1 MKAEIITIG
10 DEILNGQIVDTNS
23 AWIAQ
28 QLAPLHITI
37 AQISSIS
44 DAAEAITLA
53 LQQAEQRADVIIVTG
68 GLGPTKDDVTKS
80 TIANYFNTRLVRDPQ
95 VLAHVQQLFDRLG
108 YTDMP
113 EVNKQQADVLAIA
126 KVLFNDVGTAPGM
139 AVEKEGKYYAFLPG
153 VPFEMKHLI
162 EHRVLPDLRRL
173 QPEAYVYNAHLIT
186 IGLGESHLA
195 RQIADIEDAMP
206 TFMKLA
212 YLPKL
217 GLVRLRLTAAG
228 ADLEVLKKETDNI
241 ADAVAQR
248 LGKHVVAREDL
259 SFEEIIV
266 RTFAAKNL
274 RLATAESCTGGNIS
288 TQITAVP
295 GASQMFQ
302 GAAVVYSN
310 QAKVDVLEV
319 SPSTLEA
326 HGAVSEP
333 TVVQMA
339 DCAKAVFHSDYAIAT
354 SGIAGPGGGT
364 PEKPVGMVCVAV
376 AGRYETLSKT
386 FYYKNDR
393 AVNIQRATM
402 AGLSML
408 WNLFQKEEA
417 VKME

>member
-28 QLAPLHITI
+28 QLAPLHITV

-44 DAAEAITLA
+44 DAAEVIKVA
-53 LQQAEQRADVIIVTG
+53 LQQAKQRADVIIVTG

-80 TIANYFNTRLVRDPQ
+80 TIAKYFNTRLVRDPQ

-108 YTDMP
+108 YRDMP
-113 EVNKQQADVLAIA
+113 EVNKQQADVLEIA

-195 RQIADIEDAMP
+195 RQIEDIEDVMP
-206 TFMKLA
+206 SFVKLA

-217 GLVRLRLTAAG
+217 GLVRLRLTAVG
-228 ADLEVLKKETDNI
+228 TDLEILKKETDDI
-241 ADAVAQR
+241 ADVVAQR
-248 LGKHVVAREDL
+248 LGKHVVARDDL

-288 TQITAVP
+288 TQITAVA

-319 SPSTLEA
+319 SASTLEA

-339 DCAKAVFHSDYAIAT
+339 DGAKAVFHSDYAIAT
-354 SGIAGPGGGT
+354 SGIAGPSGGT

-402 AGLSML
+402 AALSML

>member
-28 QLAPLHITI
+28 QLAPLHITV

-44 DAAEAITLA
+44 DAAEVIKVA

-108 YTDMP
+108 YRDMP
-113 EVNKQQADVLAIA
+113 EVNKQQADVLEIA

-195 RQIADIEDAMP
+195 RQIEDIEDAMP
-206 TFMKLA
+206 SFVKLA

-217 GLVRLRLTAAG
+217 GLVRLRLTAVG
-228 ADLEVLKKETDNI
+228 TDLEILKKETDDI

-248 LGKHVVAREDL
+248 LGKHVVARDDL

-288 TQITAVP
+288 TQITAVA

-319 SPSTLEA
+319 SASTLEA

-339 DCAKAVFHSDYAIAT
+339 DGAKAVFHSDYAIAT
-354 SGIAGPGGGT
+354 SGIAGPSGGT

-376 AGRYETLSKT
+376 SGRYETLSKT

-402 AGLSML
+402 AALSML

>member
-28 QLAPLHITI
+28 QLAPLHITV

-44 DAAEAITLA
+44 DAAEVIKVA

-108 YTDMP
+108 YRDMP
-113 EVNKQQADVLAIA
+113 EVNKQQADVLEIA

-195 RQIADIEDAMP
+195 RQIEDIEDVMP
-206 TFMKLA
+206 SFVKLA

-217 GLVRLRLTAAG
+217 GLVRLRLTAVG
-228 ADLEVLKKETDNI
+228 TDLEILKKETDDI

-248 LGKHVVAREDL
+248 LGKHVVARDDL

-288 TQITAVP
+288 TQITAVA

-319 SPSTLEA
+319 SASTLEA

-339 DCAKAVFHSDYAIAT
+339 DGAKAVFHSDYAIAT
-354 SGIAGPGGGT
+354 SGIAGPSGGT

-402 AGLSML
+402 AALSML